1 MKDLLVPIKMEK
13 ADYLV
18 KLTKEELEYNL
29 SLLSSQKSK
38 LSSESDRLTSL
49 IIGIKEELLRRKQQD
64 VEFISYDD

>member
-1 MKDLLVPIKMEK
+1 MEK